1 MDATGSPVPR
11 GTDSERQQ
19 DRIRW
24 RRAIPNAT
32 IHLGCLGVIWVGWSP
47 AAVAVAALLYLARMF
62 AITAFYHRYFS
73 HRTFRTTRAAHF
85 LFGLLGASGAQRG
98 PIWWAAHHRD
108 HHRQS
113 DRPPDLH
120 SPVQRGVLWSH
131 MGWFLSDAGVSTRAG
146 AVPDLL
152 KLPELRWLDRWHMA
166 PVLALAAGTFALG
179 EALRVLTPSWGASGA
194 QMLVWGFFIST
205 TALHHATFTINSIA
219 HRVGRRRFETRDGS
233 RNNLLLALLTL
244 GEGWHNNHHYHP
256 GSTRQGFVWWEIDMA
271 YYGLWLLERLGV
283 VWDLRPVPSRVVR
296 AAQKSG
302 ASEA

>member
-1 MDATGSPVPR
+1 MDATGSPVPT
-11 GTDSERQQ
+11 GTDAEPQL

-24 RRAIPNAT
+24 RRAIPNAC

-73 HRTFRTTRAAHF
+73 HRTFRTTRVAHF
-85 LFGLLGASGAQRG
+85 LFGLLAASGAQRG

-108 HHRQS
+108 HHRES

-152 KLPELRWLDRWHMA
+152 KMPELRWLDRWHMA

-179 EALRVLTPSWGASGA
+179 EALRILAPSWGTGGA
-194 QMLVWGFFIST
+194 QMLVWGFSIST
-205 TALHHATFTINSIA
+205 TTLHHATFTINSIA
-219 HRVGRRRFETRDGS
+219 HRVGRRRFETRDDS

-256 GSTRQGFVWWEIDMA
+256 GSTRQGFFWWEIDMA

-283 VWDLRPVPSRVVR
+283 VWDLRPVPPRVVR
-296 AAQKSG
+296 AAQRGS
-302 ASEA
+302 AREA